1 MRIILRTSPTTEVI
15 PFDYQKSLVGAFH
28 KWLGKNHLHDDI
40 SLYSLSW
47 LQGGTSTKNGLEFNQ
62 GAEWHI
68 SAYDPTLLK
77 QLIKGIQIDPTIS
90 FGMEANSITI
100 MDAPD
105 FGELEKLYLN
115 SPVFVKRNEN
125 GRTRFYLH
133 DDKETD
139 QLMTQTMITKLKK
152 AGLNHE
158 GIKIS
163 FDKTYLNPKT
173 KKISF
178 GGIDCRASLCP
189 VIIEGTPEQLAFA
202 WNVGIGNST
211 GIGFGSLR

>member
-1 MRIILRTSPTTEVI
+1 MRIIIKTCPNTVPV
-15 PFDYQKSLVGAFH
+15 PFNYQKDLVGAFH
-28 KWLGKNHLHDDI
+28 KWLGENLVHDEV

-47 LQGGTSTKNGLEFNQ
+47 LQGGKSTTKGLNFKQ
-62 GAEWHI
+62 GSEWHI
-68 SAYDPTLLK
+68 SAHDHSLLK
-77 QLIKGIQIDPTIS
+77 SLIKGIQADPEIS
-90 FGMEANSITI
+90 FGMEVDSITLV
-100 MDAPD
+100 DAPSFRD
-105 FGELEKLYLN
+105 SERFYLN

-125 GRTRFYLH
+125 GRIRFFLH
-133 DDKETD
+133 NDIETD
-139 QLMTQTMITKLKK
+139 QLITHTMTTKLKI
-152 AGLNHE
+152 AGIDHDGL
-158 GIKIS
+158 KIS

-178 GGIDCRASLCP
+178 GGIDCRASFCP